1 MNTQYFEEL
10 TVQSTDTCTMDYEKR
25 DNLGG
30 KITLQ
35 NVLYKSIMQH
45 VPTCLNT
52 LQREE
57 TFFWAQRSMAF
68 ATDVHVPHNVVFN
81 C

>member
-30 KITLQ
+30 KIKLQ
-35 NVLYKSIMQH
+35 NVLYKSIIQH
-45 VPTCLNT
+45 VPTRLNI

-57 TFFWAQRSMAF
+57 TFLWAQRSIAF
-68 ATDVHVPHNVVFN
+68 ATDVRVTHNVVFN